1 MSTTVTTPNELEIR
15 VERVFDAP
23 RAHVYSVWTDPEL
36 IPEWWGD
43 GTVVE
48 EMDVR
53 PGGIYRFRTAF
64 GVVEGE
70 FREVEPPARLVQ
82 TFQNHLQTL
91 EFEDLG
97 EQTKLTQT
105 MHFETAE
112 QRDTTMQYGVEE
124 GAKTGLRTHRRAAA
138 EDRCVKSEPRSRAR
152 RKADTLALLS
162 TEVDCWVASADELGN
177 AHLVPLSQHWDGE
190 ALVLA
195 TPRSSPTATNLLRA
209 GVARVGVGPT
219 RDVVLV
225 DGRVSEGADDAT
237 ASAHAEH
244 TGFDARTTPGDYVY
258 LRVAPTEIRA
268 WREANELSGRLL
280 MRHGVWLPDESG
292 SGSV

>member
-15 VERVFDAP
+15 VERIFDAP
-23 RAHVYSVWTDPEL
+23 RAHVFSVWTDPEL

-53 PGGIYRFRTAF
+53 AGGTYRFRTAF

-70 FREVEPPARLVQ
+70 FREVDPPARLVQ

-105 MHFETAE
+105 MRFASTE

-124 GAKTGLRTHRRAAA
+124 GAKAGFARIDAVLAEDRGLRPVRRAGRAARRTGWSTGGRGPAPVGPGGARERAGGCRRASGRASRGGGGDGHRRARN
-138 EDRCVKSEPRSRAR
+138 DRCGRRCAWSGLRRGRRRSCPSNEGFAETTRGR
-152 RKADTLALLS
+152 FSR
-162 TEVDCWVASADELGN
+162 
-177 AHLVPLSQHWDGE
+177 PLE
-190 ALVLA
+190 
-195 TPRSSPTATNLLRA
+195 
-209 GVARVGVGPT
+209 
-219 RDVVLV
+219 
-225 DGRVSEGADDAT
+225 
-237 ASAHAEH
+237 
-244 TGFDARTTPGDYVY
+244 
-258 LRVAPTEIRA
+258 
-268 WREANELSGRLL
+268 
-280 MRHGVWLPDESG
+280 
-292 SGSV
+292 